1 MLCVGLFHSSY
12 YFRYL
17 ALEGPASY
25 CERGSAQEL
34 FYHDCRS
41 LKKALRCGRWR
52 DEKVYVCWYIKLL
65 SSSLQDIKLC
75 VYTTH
80 EKGKNKSFN
89 TSLRSVEK
97 TSFLD
102 RFWGSEKRRFFCD
115 LPPFLGIFP
124 LVILAKNSDFGGP
137 ATRDLLFFQSGQNHL
152 LEAIF
157 GHFWAFFGPFLEGLK
172 KQRFFDVL

>member
-1 MLCVGLFHSSY
+1 MEPILVWQNRPFLVGL
-12 YFRYL
+12 
-17 ALEGPASY
+17 
-25 CERGSAQEL
+25 
-34 FYHDCRS
+34 
-41 LKKALRCGRWR
+41 WR
-52 DEKVYVCWYIKLL
+52 DRKCFIYCYKMF

-80 EKGKNKSFN
+80 AKGKNKSFN

-157 GHFWAFFGPFLEGLK
+157 GHFWAFFGPF
-172 KQRFFDVL
+172 